1 MDDETYNEVER
12 LKARTNNLE
21 DTIKLLEQQV
31 DFLESQMRKNGILN
45 YD

>member
-12 LKARTNNLE
+12 LKERTNNLE